1 MAKKGKQDKVME
13 QGTFTSP
20 QSENVMPSPDKK
32 PGKKSKKARGN

>member
-20 QSENVMPSPDKK
+20 HSENVMPSEGKK
-32 PGKKSKKARGN
+32 TPKKSKKSK